1 MNNNKISDATYAT
14 LQAKYGKY
22 GSWALWQ
29 RPAAGQKLHAVDCGI
44 DSFAPQLADAA
55 FRQTHLTSVGVALA
69 LNWSDREPCS
79 DDDWA
84 NFHDI
89 TAHSQDYKA
98 AKMLLD
104 TPFEGSYMTD
114 AIKNFP
120 ETKATTALKEITK
133 PENADKFA
141 ASAAML
147 QEELDLIQP
156 QYLIIFGRSAEELV
170 KIMVQ
175 RGVLNLGD
183 IKCEEI
189 DHYANMLS
197 YEKMAAIAE
206 RLRQLPLDFI

>member
-1 MNNNKISDATYAT
+1 
-14 LQAKYGKY
+14 
-22 GSWALWQ
+22 
-29 RPAAGQKLHAVDCGI
+29 
-44 DSFAPQLADAA
+44 
-55 FRQTHLTSVGVALA
+55 
-69 LNWSDREPCS
+69 
-79 DDDWA
+79 
-84 NFHDI
+84 
-89 TAHSQDYKA
+89 
-98 AKMLLD
+98 
-104 TPFEGSYMTD
+104 
-114 AIKNFP
+114 
-120 ETKATTALKEITK
+120 
-133 PENADKFA
+133 
-141 ASAAML
+141 ML